1 MKVVTSQCKTTL
13 LLNNAWQPIN
23 AITARAAFIHLMKG
37 RIAALDKNNN
47 IFHSMERWNGEAE
60 LFEDQPVLRSARGV
74 WPIPTVIVV
83 THKFFRRPKKKRLSL
98 YEMAKMY
105 NYVCQYCLNKFNLK
119 DLTIDHITPKSKGGG
134 NDHDNLILSCFSC
147 NTKKSSHT
155 PWYNIKGELPKP
167 LPMSNLTLNTHNI
180 RKEWEFYL

>member
-13 LLNNAWQPIN
+13 LLNNAWQPVN

-47 IFHSMERWNGEAE
+47 VFYSIEKWNRDAE
-60 LFEDQPVLRSARGV
+60 FFDDQPILRSAKEV
-74 WPIPTVIVV
+74 WHIPTVIVV
-83 THKFFRRPKKKRLSL
+83 TNKFFRRPKKKKMSL

-105 NYVCQYCLNKFNLK
+105 GYVCQYCLNKFSLP
-119 DLTIDHITPKSKGGG
+119 DLTIDHIIPKSKGGS
-134 NDHDNLILSCFSC
+134 NEHDNLILSCFSC
-147 NTKKSSHT
+147 NTKKSSNT
-155 PWYNIKGELPKP
+155 PWFNIKGEAPKP
-167 LPMSNLTLNTHNI
+167 LTMPNLMLSTPNI